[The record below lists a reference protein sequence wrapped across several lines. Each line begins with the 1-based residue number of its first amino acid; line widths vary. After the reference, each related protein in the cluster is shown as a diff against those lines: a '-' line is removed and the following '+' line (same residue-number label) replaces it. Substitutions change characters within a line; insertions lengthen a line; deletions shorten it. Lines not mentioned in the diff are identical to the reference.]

1 MWYLETDTYRSTWG
15 RPEDLDF
22 GLRRRE
28 RIYDAQ
34 RKRERDEL
42 LVGPPEATWHKG
54 FYLSRKKEDE
64 EEDKGIV
71 ITESGLVLEI
81 SDDDDISEF
90 SSDEDLDDETTV
102 KRRTAKMAAKAKGTG
117 GEGPSEPTDIPEDQ
131 MGTDGDTMQALEQD
145 MRIPTE
151 DIPPTIDLE
160 GIRAP
165 PTPPMRH

>member
-1 MWYLETDTYRSTWG
+1 MAKSFSGQVHAAQEAARAVGSHIRKAGGLGIMTPETRAWYLETDTYRSTWG

-102 KRRTAKMAAKAKGTG
+102 KRRTAKMAAKAKV
-117 GEGPSEPTDIPEDQ
+117 PEV
-131 MGTDGDTMQALEQD
+131 TA
-145 MRIPTE
+145 
-151 DIPPTIDLE
+151 
-160 GIRAP
+160 
-165 PTPPMRH
+165 

>member
-1 MWYLETDTYRSTWG
+1 MPALERLKSGRRLRIARRVGPVLRQEAERCGTSRPIRTSARG

-54 FYLSRKKEDE
+54 FYLSRKKEEE

-102 KRRTAKMAAKAKGTG
+102 KRRTAKMAAKRKA
-117 GEGPSEPTDIPEDQ
+117 
-131 MGTDGDTMQALEQD
+131 
-145 MRIPTE
+145 R
-151 DIPPTIDLE
+151 
-160 GIRAP
+160 R
-165 PTPPMRH
+165 